1 MSAAPMI
8 AGLPPD
14 CVLSAGY
21 VVRLTALDP
30 STGATVAGVQLSE
43 VSFFVTDLAPTGA
56 DTIGDAPLPLLVP
69 SDQIA

>member
-1 MSAAPMI
+1 MPIPLI

-30 STGATVAGVQLSE
+30 ATGATVSGVNLQN
-43 VSFFVTDLAPTGA
+43 VSVFVTDLGSTG
-56 DTIGDAPLPLLVP
+56 DVMPLLVP
-69 SDQIA
+69 TNQTT